1 MARSPRHYRDALT
14 RVLRATGLLHVPE
27 AALLVATLKDLA
39 LQLDEGAGQRVMAL
53 WISAHKDLQRF
64 LAGHAVRSSKPAAG
78 KKPAA
83 EEKPTPPAP
92 APRRNDLAEFKTKHG
107 IAS

>member
-1 MARSPRHYRDALT
+1 MAQTPRHYRNALT

-39 LQLDEGAGQRVMAL
+39 EQLDDGAGQRVMSL
-53 WISAHKDLQRF
+53 WISAQKDLQRF
-64 LAGHAVRSSKPAAG
+64 LNGHAVRSM
-78 KKPAA
+78 
-83 EEKPTPPAP
+83 KPTPAATKTPAEESEPAP
-92 APRRNDLAEFKTKHG
+92 KPKSNDLAEFKKKHG